1 MYTCVFTFGL
11 WLFLCIPSYLGQD
24 AELLPLISNPLH
36 RPFTMLW
43 PTDAAFN
50 ALPEKRQEWLYR
62 REHRDMLASYLKAHM
77 IRDMKVN
84 VTAFHSQQLYMLPCH
99 TPSQCG
105 CWPCSS
111 TSSIPFWNT
120 SSQFCLSLPSFSL
133 LRLSLVT
140 CPKSSSY
147 GPCTAP
153 PSHSAAAKPT
163 RYVMVMPGS
172 ASHCQLSADA
182 VC

>member
-50 ALPEKRQEWLYR
+50 ALSEKRQEWLYR

-77 IRDMKVN
+77 IRDTKVN
-84 VTAFHSQQLYMLPCH
+84 VTPFHPQQLYMLPCH
-99 TPSQCG
+99 TLSQ
-105 CWPCSS
+105 
-111 TSSIPFWNT
+111 
-120 SSQFCLSLPSFSL
+120 
-133 LRLSLVT
+133 
-140 CPKSSSY
+140 
-147 GPCTAP
+147 
-153 PSHSAAAKPT
+153 
-163 RYVMVMPGS
+163 
-172 ASHCQLSADA
+172 
-182 VC
+182 